1 MVSHSMGGRLGGMK
15 ALIVD
20 DNRTTGNFM
29 VRCLTSD
36 GVETRIVRNGYQAM
50 HLLNHDPSIDVTV
63 IDLMMP
69 RISGFELIEWIRT
82 ASPRKD
88 LPVVI
93 CSSLRDID
101 TMRKAASLGCRQYLA
116 KPVRKRQLYEKVW
129 AAISG
134 ASVQAT

>member
-1 MVSHSMGGRLGGMK
+1 MK

-20 DNRTTGNFM
+20 DNRTTGIFM
-29 VRCLTSD
+29 VCCLTSD

-50 HLLNHDPSIDVTV
+50 HLLNHDSDIDVAV

-88 LPVVI
+88 LPIVI
-93 CSSLRDID
+93 CSSLRDVD
-101 TMRKAASLGCRQYLA
+101 TMRKAASLGCR
-116 KPVRKRQLYEKVW
+116 
-129 AAISG
+129 
-134 ASVQAT
+134 